1 MDTELFSMR
10 GQAAVVT
17 GASSNIGAAIARG
30 YAEAGADLLLVA
42 RGEERL
48 RAVGE
53 RLRSD
58 TGRQVE
64 TLAVDV
70 AEPSA
75 AEEIFAC
82 AEQRLRPVD
91 VLVNNAYSVGEV
103 ASIFQADDR
112 AWEQSLATNVMG
124 PMRLCR
130 VFGGRMRSGSGGSI
144 VNLLSPAGFLPAPP
158 NLSAY
163 GAAKAAL
170 WMMTRYLAIEGA
182 PSVRAN
188 AICPGL
194 ITETGEPRN
203 ESQRLVLPTVP
214 MRRPGRPE
222 EVVGAAIY
230 LASAASSFTTG
241 TVIVVN
247 GGTHW

>member
-30 YAEAGADLLLVA
+30 YAAAGADLLLVA

-48 RAVGE
+48 RLVGGQI
-53 RLRSD
+53 RSD

-75 AEEIFAC
+75 AEKIYAH
-82 AEQRLRPVD
+82 AEQRLPRID

-103 ASIFQADDR
+103 ASIFDADDR
-112 AWEQSLATNVMG
+112 AWEESLATNVMG

-130 VFGGRMRSGSGGSI
+130 TFGLRMRSGSGGSI
-144 VNLLSPAGFLPAPP
+144 INLLSPAGFLPHPP
-158 NLSAY
+158 NLGAY

-170 WMMTRYLAIEGA
+170 WMLTRYLAVEGA

-214 MRRPGRPE
+214 MRRAGRPE

>member
-1 MDTELFSMR
+1 
-10 GQAAVVT
+10 
-17 GASSNIGAAIARG
+17 
-30 YAEAGADLLLVA
+30 
-42 RGEERL
+42 
-48 RAVGE
+48 
-53 RLRSD
+53 
-58 TGRQVE
+58 
-64 TLAVDV
+64 
-70 AEPSA
+70 
-75 AEEIFAC
+75 
-82 AEQRLRPVD
+82 
-91 VLVNNAYSVGEV
+91 
-103 ASIFQADDR
+103 
-112 AWEQSLATNVMG
+112 
-124 PMRLCR
+124 
-130 VFGGRMRSGSGGSI
+130 